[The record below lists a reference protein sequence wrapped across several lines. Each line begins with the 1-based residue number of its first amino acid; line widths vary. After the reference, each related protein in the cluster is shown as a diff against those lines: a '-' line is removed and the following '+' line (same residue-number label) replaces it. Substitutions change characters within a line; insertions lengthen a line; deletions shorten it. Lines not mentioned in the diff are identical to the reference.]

1 MTKALIGLE
10 IHAELMTQTKMFC
23 GCKNEFGA
31 TPNTNVCPVCLGHP
45 GTLPRINKGAVEKA
59 VLAGLA
65 MNCQIRKECQM
76 DRKKYFYPDL
86 TKGFQISQNE
96 EPLCYEG
103 YIEIQ
108 GEEGAKKV
116 RIERIH
122 IEEDT
127 GKSNHTEDGSTWMD
141 YNRAGVPWI
150 RQR

>member
-76 DRKKYFYPDL
+76 D
-86 TKGFQISQNE
+86 SAH
-96 EPLCYEG
+96 
-103 YIEIQ
+103 IQ
-108 GEEGAKKV
+108 KQSVGGMGVKV
-116 RIERIH
+116 IGDVVMKLLH
-122 IEEDT
+122 PV
-127 GKSNHTEDGSTWMD
+127 N
-141 YNRAGVPWI
+141 
-150 RQR
+150 